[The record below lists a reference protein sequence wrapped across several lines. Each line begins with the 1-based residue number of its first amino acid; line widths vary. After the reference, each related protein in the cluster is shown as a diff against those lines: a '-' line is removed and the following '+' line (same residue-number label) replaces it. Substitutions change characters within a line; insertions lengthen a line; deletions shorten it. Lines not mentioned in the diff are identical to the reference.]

1 MNPFAIS
8 WLWRGFKGNSVT
20 FAAMFASLVLGASIT
35 GGFTRLLTSLGVHW
49 LYVMILPMFVFSF
62 LAKKEPQVIPDENKR
77 KLYARSLI
85 VGSILLAIVIAKLRG
100 PAV

>member
-62 LAKKEPQVIPDENKR
+62 LAKKEPQVIPDEKKR